1 MKKCHMLL
9 IAAWKKQ
16 KKSICGIFLLVA
28 VLSLCL
34 FSSLTLYVSGRQSV
48 KAEMERLGFGSLT
61 IWVSGAGEGL
71 AEEIETIPD
80 VEQVTYQPLIFS
92 GYEVN
97 GSYSDNEGQLLYP
110 DGLVPYRLTDE
121 SGNVLPVHES
131 GISEG
136 YISGQSASG
145 RSDSGDYTSEIAQG
159 TVYISPAMKS
169 AFDVEIGDSIQFELS
184 RKDGIY
190 SLTVAGFFADGFMG
204 SSMIDMKSFLT
215 SKEDYA
221 AMQEIIYDA
230 TDVDVLGREGAMLH
244 VFQSQESPLSALD
257 FHRAIQEGTDVSLFT
272 EFCYR
277 QESILDYML
286 LLQNI
291 LSGFLIAFSFV
302 LFVVCLIVTG
312 HSLSAV
318 VEQDKKDMAVLKTLG
333 MHGGE
338 IRNVYFLL
346 YGGVILVGMLFG
358 LCFAEWIAG
367 LLAKG
372 LVTSTGMLVSIK
384 LPLML

>member
-1 MKKCHMLL
+1 MKKCQMLL

-159 TVYISPAMKS
+159 TV
-169 AFDVEIGDSIQFELS
+169 
-184 RKDGIY
+184 
-190 SLTVAGFFADGFMG
+190 
-204 SSMIDMKSFLT
+204 
-215 SKEDYA
+215 
-221 AMQEIIYDA
+221 
-230 TDVDVLGREGAMLH
+230 
-244 VFQSQESPLSALD
+244 
-257 FHRAIQEGTDVSLFT
+257 
-272 EFCYR
+272 
-277 QESILDYML
+277 
-286 LLQNI
+286 
-291 LSGFLIAFSFV
+291 
-302 LFVVCLIVTG
+302 
-312 HSLSAV
+312 
-318 VEQDKKDMAVLKTLG
+318 
-333 MHGGE
+333 
-338 IRNVYFLL
+338 
-346 YGGVILVGMLFG
+346 
-358 LCFAEWIAG
+358 
-367 LLAKG
+367 
-372 LVTSTGMLVSIK
+372 
-384 LPLML
+384 

>member
-1 MKKCHMLL
+1 MSNAVNSSMEKAKEKYLRDIPVGGSPFPVSVFFPDTVCQRK
-9 IAAWKKQ
+9 AVCKGGDGA
-16 KKSICGIFLLVA
+16 SGI
-28 VLSLCL
+28 
-34 FSSLTLYVSGRQSV
+34 
-48 KAEMERLGFGSLT
+48 GSLT

-272 EFCYR
+272 EFSYR
-277 QESILDYML
+277 QESIMNYML

-302 LFVVCLIVTG
+302 LFVVCL
-312 HSLSAV
+312 
-318 VEQDKKDMAVLKTLG
+318 M
-333 MHGGE
+333 
-338 IRNVYFLL
+338 
-346 YGGVILVGMLFG
+346 
-358 LCFAEWIAG
+358 
-367 LLAKG
+367 
-372 LVTSTGMLVSIK
+372 
-384 LPLML
+384 